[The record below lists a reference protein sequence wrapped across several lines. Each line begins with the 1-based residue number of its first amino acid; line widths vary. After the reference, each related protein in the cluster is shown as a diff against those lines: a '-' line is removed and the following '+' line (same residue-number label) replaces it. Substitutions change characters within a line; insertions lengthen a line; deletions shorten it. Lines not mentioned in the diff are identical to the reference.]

1 MHETGKVKR
10 EAAATRIRIRK
21 KTGWSIRFLTPIQQ
35 QQTKY
40 SGLIKTSHLRYFA
53 RRFPLP
59 GPGPIR
65 RAFLSAIASGDAA
78 HSGGLAIQLL
88 FSKPRMSDAP
98 DTVVRQRLVVGGGPP
113 WEAGNAA
120 RLGRLAAIDDVYV
133 GVFAAAA
140 ACRRRPN
147 RRQFIDVIV
156 SCDKELLTLLEKLI
170 FNE

>member
-1 MHETGKVKR
+1 M
-10 EAAATRIRIRK
+10 AAATRGRIRK
-21 KTGWSIRFLTPIQQ
+21 EKNSFLTS
-35 QQTKY
+35 TKTKN
-40 SGLIKTSHLRYFA
+40 SEFIKEFHLHYFA
-53 RRFPLP
+53 RRLPLP

-65 RAFLSAIASGDAA
+65 RPFLTAAITCGGDGA

-88 FSKPRMSDAP
+88 FGKSRMSHAP

-120 RLGRLAAIDDVYV
+120 RLGRLAAIDDIDV

-147 RRQFIDVIV
+147 RRRFIDVIV
-156 SCDKELLTLLEKLI
+156 SCDKELLSLFEKLI
-170 FNE
+170 FSD